1 MALIANDVI
10 YPDGDLL
17 PSMFPDG
24 DIQLAVSAWLAD
36 AAGRTTVELAQR
48 HWVYYRAYSTLANR
62 IAATPSSDSG
72 FNASRTVSWG
82 GDRITAFEQK
92 AAKHL
97 AEYSRL
103 SGDDSMSSTRPA
115 SLRVY

>member
-10 YPDGDLL
+10 YPDGDIL

-24 DIQLAVSAWLAD
+24 DIQNAVSAWLAD
-36 AAGRTTVELAQR
+36 AARRTAVEDAQR
-48 HWVYYRAYSTLANR
+48 HWVYYRAYSTLSNR
-62 IAATPSSDSG
+62 VAATPSSDSG
-72 FNASRTVSWG
+72 FNASRTVSWS
-82 GDRITAFEQK
+82 GDRVTAFEQK

-103 SGDDSMSSTRPA
+103 SGDDSMSSTQPA
-115 SLRVY
+115 TLRVY